1 MSEQQNPRNQAIEEF
16 IKANFGEDPVQEIVM
31 LVRKDQRDPFIQTLK
46 GSGLAVVA
54 MLSKMAE
61 HNIKQLQSMGQ
72 DIDDYWQVHV
82 LVKFE
87 QAELLLKVLQNSGMS
102 SMTSANAKA
111 IVDFYTKDGS
121 GETLQ

>member
-1 MSEQQNPRNQAIEEF
+1 MSDQQSPKNQAIEEF
-16 IKANFGEDPVQEIVM
+16 IKANFGEAPVQEIVM

-54 MLSKMAE
+54 MLSKMAD
-61 HNIKQLQSMGQ
+61 HNVKQLESIGQ
-72 DIDDYWQVHV
+72 DVDDYWQVHV
-82 LVKFE
+82 LVLVE
-87 QAELLLKVLQNSGMS
+87 QTELLLKVLQNSGMS

-111 IVDFYTKDGS
+111 IVDFYTKDSS

>member
-1 MSEQQNPRNQAIEEF
+1 MSENKEAKNELIEKF
-16 IKANFGEDPVQEIVM
+16 IKANFGDEPVQEIVL
-31 LVRKDQRDPFIQTLK
+31 LVRKDHREPFIQTLK
-46 GSGLAVVA
+46 GSGLAVIA

-61 HNIKQLQSMGQ
+61 HNVKRLESMGQ
-72 DIDDYWQVHV
+72 DINDYWQVHV

-87 QAELLLKVLQNSGMS
+87 QSELLLKVLQNSGMS
-102 SMTSANAKA
+102 SMASQNAKA